1 MKNRRHYFLSLD
13 TSCLSGCRFCDRA
26 GCKNSKKRTLTSLGE
41 IFQRAE
47 QGGYSHVEFS
57 SNLLLQEDPANV
69 LALLSQHNLKPVI
82 QLDYSC
88 IESQLI
94 QTEALSDFLPDWNI
108 LLDEADGIINV
119 SNLAGKNVYFSF
131 FPRTIEGSLA
141 FLRANIRQVPN
152 IHFHAT
158 PFSKNWPALT
168 TRELHVLFEK
178 LKKNLRGFSP
188 NPPLGREVWDPRI
201 DPDLKLD
208 ASLSPAFESTVKK
221 SDTFFSIIIPTFNSK
236 LLVKSV
242 IHHLLEQDFDRK
254 RFEIIVIDDGSS
266 DGTQEYIRNFLSPE
280 FGSYQ
285 FRYFYFPRNKARNR
299 GDGNFRAGIARN
311 QGVKAAKGKYLCFL
325 DSDIIV
331 PNHFLRD
338 LEEKHRQHDVIQNI
352 RLHLKNKK
360 GNESLRY
367 SDVNPQKDTY
377 VQEAG
382 YWGRLFE
389 TKNWESLPFFWK
401 YTCTYSLSLPKE
413 LFQRVGWFR
422 KTFVYY
428 GFEDTDLGYRLWREG
443 AKFFLNPL
451 ITYHLETSEDRTEYK
466 RSTFERHSVL
476 SKTAKVF
483 YLNNLHSEV
492 FMHFYSMMG
501 GEKSVI
507 EVLMKRILRV
517 RRNKH
522 ENPLTATN
530 QKSWEKS
537 HLPLSPAAPRADSK
551 KNVDLH

>member
-13 TSCLSGCRFCDRA
+13 SFCLDGCRFCDRA
-26 GCKNSKKRTLTSLGE
+26 GCQNSKKRTLVGLEE
-41 IFQRAE
+41 IFHRALS
-47 QGGYSHVEFS
+47 GGYSHVEFA
-57 SNLLLQEDPANV
+57 SNLLLQEDSSKI
-69 LALLSQHNLKPVI
+69 LELLLQYNLKPVI
-82 QLDYSC
+82 QIDYAC
-88 IESQLI
+88 INTHPAHLEM
-94 QTEALSDFLPDWNI
+94 LSRFQPEWNI
-108 LLDEADGIINV
+108 LLDEADGKLALFRV
-119 SNLAGKNVYFSF
+119 AGKKVYFSF
-131 FPRTIEGSLA
+131 FPRTINGSLV
-141 FLRANIRQVPN
+141 FLKTNQEHLQQL
-152 IHFHAT
+152 HFHAT
-158 PFSKNWPALT
+158 PFSKLWPALT
-168 TRELHVLFEK
+168 ARELHVLFEK
-178 LKKNLRGFSP
+178 LRKNVPGFSP

-208 ASLSPAFESTVKK
+208 ASLIPVIESEMEKC
-221 SDTFFSIIIPTFNSK
+221 DTFFSVIIPTFNSK

-242 IHHLLEQDFDRK
+242 IHHLLDQDYDRK

-280 FGSYQ
+280 FGSFQ
-285 FRYFYFPRNKARNR
+285 FRYFYFPRNKARSR

-331 PNHFLRD
+331 PSHFLRN
-338 LEEKHRQHDVIQNI
+338 LEEKHRQYDVIQNI
-352 RLHLKNKK
+352 RLHLKNRK

-367 SDVNPQKDTY
+367 ADVNPKKDTY
-377 VQEAG
+377 IQEAG

-389 TKNWESLPFFWK
+389 TKSWESLPFFWK

-466 RSTFERHSVL
+466 RSAFERHAVL
-476 SKTAKVF
+476 SKTAKIF
-483 YLNNLHSEV
+483 YLNNLHSDV
-492 FMHFYSMMG
+492 FLHFYSMMG
-501 GEKSVI
+501 GEKSAF
-507 EVLMKRILRV
+507 EGLMKRISKIRKKKGDE
-517 RRNKH
+517 R
-522 ENPLTATN
+522 LTTTN
-530 QKSWEKS
+530 RKSLEKS
-537 HLPLSPAAPRADSK
+537 SLPLSHAALLTDSK